1 MKRIVK
7 QNQKPASNSQK
18 TYANDL
24 ISSFAKNN
32 SDRWTFGEITVA
44 DDVASWEASE
54 LISIFKAGVPE
65 WVVGAIRDGNYSKD
79 GKRYVT
85 DKAAAMR
92 ALSCHDDIYNAL
104 KEKGLLKL

>member
-7 QNQKPASNSQK
+7 QNQKPASDAQK
-18 TYANDL
+18 TYLNDL
-24 ISSFAKNN
+24 VSSFAKSN
-32 SDRWTFGEITVA
+32 SDRWAFGEIEVA
-44 DDVASWEASE
+44 SDVSSWEANE
-54 LISIFKAGVPE
+54 LIGLFKAGIPE
-65 WVVGAIRDGNYSKD
+65 WVAGAIRDGNYSKD

-92 ALSCHDDIYNAL
+92 ATSCHDAIYFTL